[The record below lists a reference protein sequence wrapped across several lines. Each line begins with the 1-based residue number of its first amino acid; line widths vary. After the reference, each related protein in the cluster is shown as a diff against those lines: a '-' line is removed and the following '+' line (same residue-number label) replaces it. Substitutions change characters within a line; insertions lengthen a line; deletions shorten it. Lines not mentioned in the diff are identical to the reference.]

1 MLFDDVLGTM
11 FLFRGWKD
19 PSVCPGSGCGY
30 STLWDPLLPTK
41 LGARSP
47 RRASTKG
54 NGVLHPS
61 ACAAVFRPSIF
72 HYDKDLPPCQELQ
85 QHPQGH
91 PSDTGAIQAM
101 LVLKCDPV
109 GTWWCCPL
117 CVPQSQGDMGA
128 LLTAHGLTV
137 AAEEQEPRSVGT
149 RRRLQVISACC
160 PSQIFV

>member
-1 MLFDDVLGTM
+1 MMFWAPCFFLGVGKTPVCVLAVVVGTAP
-11 FLFRGWKD
+11 FG
-19 PSVCPGSGCGY
+19 
-30 STLWDPLLPTK
+30 TLCSQVPTK
-41 LGARSP
+41 LGARSSH
-47 RRASTKG
+47 RASTKG
-54 NGVLHPS
+54 NGILHPS
-61 ACAAVFRPSIF
+61 PCAAVLRPSIF
-72 HYDKDLPPCQELQ
+72 HHDKDLPPCQELQ

-91 PSDTGAIQAM
+91 PSNTGAIQAM

-117 CVPQSQGDMGA
+117 SVPQSQGDMGA